1 MRYVLFVL
9 FIAGGACSQQFKTFL
24 AEETG
29 PYGQSSSGVQLTFLG
44 TSSFLVNTETSSVLI
59 DGYISR
65 ERHNLILPIE
75 PNIGRIA
82 DTLHALEIA
91 TPSSPDF
98 LPQRSSLAAT
108 RTLDAITPLHGHYDH
123 AMDVAVVAGLTDA
136 TLFGD
141 DGVARI
147 VQKSQERFEWL
158 TTAFDP
164 LQFRPLEITQDT
176 TITIVVGDITITLF
190 ETPHSTNILSRG
202 IEAFGDPQEWTFP
215 AYVSNMKQG
224 ASMAAHVQ
232 VGDQAFL
239 VFPTAGE
246 LNGQVTRLGLRAETV
261 FVGFG
266 GLGWQSDT
274 AIRTFFEETI
284 VASKAK
290 RVFPIHWDDHQ
301 RTLEGQLAVP
311 FYEALDRAFVRIE
324 NQDAIEVLPL
334 KAMQPFDPFYE
345 ALD

>member
-1 MRYVLFVL
+1 MRYVIFVL
-9 FIAGGACSQQFKTFL
+9 FLGVGACSQQFKTFL
-24 AEETG
+24 AEEAG

-44 TSSFLVNTETSSVLI
+44 TSSFLVNTDTSSVLI

-82 DTLHALEIA
+82 DTLHALEVA

-98 LPQRSSLAAT
+98 LPQRSGLAAT
-108 RTLDAITPLHGHYDH
+108 RTLDAIIPLHGHYDH
-123 AMDVAVVAGLTDA
+123 AMDVAVVAGLTGA

-190 ETPHSTNILSRG
+190 ETPHSTNVLSRS
-202 IEAFGDPQEWTFP
+202 IELLGDPQTWTFP

-224 ASMAAHVQ
+224 ASMAAHVKI
-232 VGDQAFL
+232 DEQAFL
-239 VFPTAGE
+239 IFPTAGE

-266 GLGWQSDT
+266 GLGWQSDD
-274 AIRTFFEETI
+274 AIRAFFDETI
-284 VASKAK
+284 AAPKAR
-290 RVFPIHWDDHQ
+290 RVFPVHWDDHQ
-301 RTLEGQLAVP
+301 STLEEPLAVP
-311 FYEALDRAFVRIE
+311 FYEALDRALVRIGSPYGV
-324 NQDAIEVLPL
+324 DVLPL
-334 KAMQPFDPFYE
+334 KAMQPFDPFY
-345 ALD
+345 